1 MAIDALSRFGLTAS
15 GDRVLC
21 ALSGGADSVCLTH
34 LLAARAGELGI
45 TVAAAHFTHGLRP
58 ESADAERQLCQR
70 LCDSLSIP
78 LFCGE
83 GDTAAYA
90 KAHGVGIEE
99 AARTLRRAFLLETAD
114 RWQATSV
121 ATGHHLE
128 DSAETLLFNLIRGT
142 GGQGLQGIPPKSGRF
157 IRPLILAEKS
167 EILTYVRE
175 NRLEYAEDPTNST
188 GDNTRA
194 RMRREVFPALKDINA
209 KAAVHLART
218 ALDNWQRDEGLRQ
231 QAEALAQ
238 EGELSIPQLLEAS
251 EEAAVRA
258 MQKAQRACG
267 GRMLERPHI
276 EGLLALCRGDRP
288 SGEVHLPGSRAV
300 RRYDRLAFTREEAA
314 QPPQGFTL
322 QPGETGQ
329 FGCWEV
335 CYRKGGFP
343 LTVRSRRE
351 GDAVTL
357 AYGTKTVKK
366 LLIERKIPKDFRDMI
381 PVLCHNETILAV
393 GDLCTACVPEIKEIE
408 ITCRRKNL

>member
-1 MAIDALSRFGLTAS
+1 MSR
-15 GDRVLC
+15 
-21 ALSGGADSVCLTH
+21 
-34 LLAARAGELGI
+34 
-45 TVAAAHFTHGLRP
+45 
-58 ESADAERQLCQR
+58 
-70 LCDSLSIP
+70 
-78 LFCGE
+78 
-83 GDTAAYA
+83 
-90 KAHGVGIEE
+90 
-99 AARTLRRAFLLETAD
+99 
-114 RWQATSV
+114 
-121 ATGHHLE
+121 
-128 DSAETLLFNLIRGT
+128 
-142 GGQGLQGIPPKSGRF
+142 
-157 IRPLILAEKS
+157 
-167 EILTYVRE
+167 
-175 NRLEYAEDPTNST
+175 
-188 GDNTRA
+188 
-194 RMRREVFPALKDINA
+194 
-209 KAAVHLART
+209 
-218 ALDNWQRDEGLRQ
+218 
-231 QAEALAQ
+231 

-322 QPGETGQ
+322 QPGS

-393 GDLCTACVPEIKEIE
+393 GDLCTAFVPEVKEIE